1 MKSNYLSAIN
11 IKEPV
16 KMRLLIDTGAE
27 NINIIS
33 LKMFE
38 KLKKVDK
45 QITKQKNDDIIIRP
59 LGSKIMKTCGT
70 TKIKLQLKEG
80 LTTELIPFIIAEEL
94 HQYDLI
100 LGLPAIEQLKIN
112 LDVNNGKVKILN
124 EDFKLLTNNFKKTL
138 EIRTTQKEIIPPG
151 K

>member
-38 KLKKVDK
+38 KLKEVDK
-45 QITKQKNDDIIIRP
+45 QISKQKNDDIIIRP

-80 LTTELIPFIIAEEL
+80 LTTELIPFIIAEL
-94 HQYDLI
+94 HQYNLI
-100 LGLPAIEQLKIN
+100 FGLPAIEQLKIN

-124 EDFKLLTNNFKKTL
+124 VILKNLNY
-138 EIRTTQKEIIPPG
+138 
-151 K
+151 